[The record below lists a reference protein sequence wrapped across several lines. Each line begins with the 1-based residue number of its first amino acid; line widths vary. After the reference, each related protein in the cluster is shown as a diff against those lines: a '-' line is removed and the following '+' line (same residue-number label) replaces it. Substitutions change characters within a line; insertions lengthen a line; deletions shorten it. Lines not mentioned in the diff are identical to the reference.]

1 MESTYIRFRVIV
13 VPLGC
18 THSTP
23 PLCSA
28 LSPQCPFVVV
38 SDVTWS
44 LMSVALTTVQ
54 MGMVLS
60 VQLVLQLVVQ
70 LPPVRLMALH
80 QPWRALSLFSER
92 RLDFLTEWMVDTFR
106 RWETFLPLFELLVS
120 FLQMSALGAASTD
133 MLLSLSMLLLESS
146 SESLASCYLG
156 VLVCTRCTFPTNR
169 CDLTNLTLPPLLSLS
184 EDLSGDVAGFDVNPC
199 SCMKWTFLSS
209 ADAKV
214 VPQFFS

>member
-1 MESTYIRFRVIV
+1 MESTYIRYRVIV

-38 SDVTWS
+38 FDVTWS

-54 MGMVLS
+54 MRMVLS

-92 RLDFLTEWMVDTFR
+92 RLDFLTE
-106 RWETFLPLFELLVS
+106 
-120 FLQMSALGAASTD
+120 
-133 MLLSLSMLLLESS
+133 
-146 SESLASCYLG
+146 
-156 VLVCTRCTFPTNR
+156 
-169 CDLTNLTLPPLLSLS
+169 
-184 EDLSGDVAGFDVNPC
+184 
-199 SCMKWTFLSS
+199 
-209 ADAKV
+209 
-214 VPQFFS
+214 